1 MYQVIW
7 NATFDNIQY
16 VKWSDWY
23 TAKRIQ
29 FTSKA
34 GASKFEN
41 DPEENIWPIG
51 KFRKMRQDFMLAFG
65 SSSPVLNEYMI
76 KPNAFGNT
84 QNQHH
89 MEHSLTWLTLAI
101 PTTIYLMFVNV
112 FDICFISFSFRIG
125 QTFYTMLFVVVY
137 FQL

>member
-1 MYQVIW
+1 MITFNSSNDQIGIKQNVYNLRRKQAQAILKMIQRKMY
-7 NATFDNIQY
+7 
-16 VKWSDWY
+16 
-23 TAKRIQ
+23 
-29 FTSKA
+29 
-34 GASKFEN
+34 
-41 DPEENIWPIG
+41 DPSGSSE
-51 KFRKMRQDFMLAFG
+51 KMRQNFMLAFG

>member
-1 MYQVIW
+1 LITFNSSNDQIGIKQNVYNLRRKQAQAILKMIQRKMY
-7 NATFDNIQY
+7 
-16 VKWSDWY
+16 
-23 TAKRIQ
+23 
-29 FTSKA
+29 
-34 GASKFEN
+34 
-41 DPEENIWPIG
+41 DPSGSSE
-51 KFRKMRQDFMLAFG
+51 KMRQNFMLAFG